1 MNARVGFTT
10 LFVQNKNLMHTSFVI
25 EAYRT
30 VERAHGQP
38 PTKCFAFGSH
48 LHVGHTE
55 DVAKRLGIEV
65 VTTSYGVKNA
75 VTMNVRVAGTLWPH
89 LSDTIVT
96 WDLVIA
102 GLKWF
107 RNLRAEGLRLE
118 CVARDHQICKE
129 AQASY
134 DALYR
139 MDTKRMNLPT
149 PTDLRQAVIDCI
161 PQIEV
166 GPVLME
172 DATGMLR
179 ASRIVPR
186 NTPGHILLIDTPTC
200 SIQRM
205 VAAMSDFVRSKEAAQ
220 WQQRPPKPRTAQD
233 VARPPRSM
241 AAPAAGVCCARRTP
255 RPSIRRATRLD
266 IQCSAKLTPCVS
278 GTN

>member
-1 MNARVGFTT
+1 MAIMRVPAWQHPPDPIAAWQAKPSNLGVYDFSWHPSNVLSLETRMNARVGFTT

-75 VTMNVRVAGTLWPH
+75 ADYELVRVAGTLWPH
-89 LSDTIVT
+89 LSDTIVVGSG
-96 WDLVIA
+96 DR
-102 GLKWF
+102 GFLKWF

-186 NTPGHILLIDTPTC
+186 NTPGHIFFDRYANVFNT
-200 SIQRM
+200 
-205 VAAMSDFVRSKEAAQ
+205 
-220 WQQRPPKPRTAQD
+220 
-233 VARPPRSM
+233 
-241 AAPAAGVCCARRTP
+241 
-255 RPSIRRATRLD
+255 
-266 IQCSAKLTPCVS
+266 
-278 GTN
+278 TNGGRYVGLR